1 MYSQNQLKNSSHLKY
16 LRSLTPEQ
24 IAEKYFTAND
34 NAKWTDDVSS
44 AKQMKNTNGKPKF
57 AYATSFYGESASFLN
72 GLIVHQIY
80 SQLPNNYKMN
90 AVAVIDDVN
99 KFLAENEV
107 AAIEI
112 FTDLENVHN
121 YAVDFCLELLKTYG
135 KGLAYIRTKQN
146 NHGV

>member
-1 MYSQNQLKNSSHLKY
+1 MDSQNPLKNSTHLKY

-24 IAEKYFTAND
+24 IAKKYFITND
-34 NAKWTDDVSS
+34 NAKWTDDVSA
-44 AKQMKNTNGKPKF
+44 AKQMKTADGKPKF
-57 AYATSFYGESASFLN
+57 SYATSFYGESASFLN

-80 SQLPNNYKMN
+80 SQLPNNYKVN

-112 FTDLENVHN
+112 FTNLETVHD

-135 KGLAYIRTKQN
+135 KGLVYIRTKSS
-146 NHGV
+146 NHGI